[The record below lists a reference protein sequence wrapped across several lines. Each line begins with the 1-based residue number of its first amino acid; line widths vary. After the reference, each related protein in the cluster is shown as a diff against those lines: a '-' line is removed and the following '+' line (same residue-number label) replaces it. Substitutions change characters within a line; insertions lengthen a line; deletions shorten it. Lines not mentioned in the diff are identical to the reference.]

1 MFNHGGP
8 AVVSAMRDLIV
19 GVFDHLGITSPM
31 GVDKR
36 VAYMQIIFKGAT
48 VLKYR
53 EVLV

>member
-1 MFNHGGP
+1 
-8 AVVSAMRDLIV
+8 MRETHV
-19 GVFDHLGITSPM
+19 GVFEHIQTTSPM

-53 EVLV
+53 EVMV